1 MSITL
6 FDTTLRDG
14 TQREGVSL
22 TTEDKARI
30 ARELDSLGIHYVEA
44 GFPTSNPKD
53 LEFFEV
59 KGDLSIEKVL
69 ETSFLDAALK
79 QLGPYK
85 PAGL

>member
-1 MSITL
+1 MTPHGS
-6 FDTTLRDG
+6 DPNG
-14 TQREGVSL
+14 AVNV
-22 TTEDKARI
+22 
-30 ARELDSLGIHYVEA
+30 DSLK
-44 GFPTSNPKD
+44 KD

-69 ETSFLDAALK
+69 DTSFLDAALK